1 MKAKTNP
8 QRDNDALVL
17 AGHEAGHTVFT
28 WYHPELPGVDSV
40 TLREDSD
47 SLGHTLF
54 VRSRRQFDTER
65 YFRAEIASDLA
76 GRVAERL
83 LFGEMSDLG
92 NIDLERAT
100 DKCGVMVREHGLGKR
115 IGSLHL
121 KKEPV
126 RPPLL
131 MLYQQDVHDIALECT
146 ALATVLLRERYKR
159 LVLVTRTL
167 VRERTLK
174 QPRIEELLGPRPK
187 RRLRT
192 IGRFPR
198 E

>member
-1 MKAKTNP
+1 MKAKTDP
-8 QRDNDALVL
+8 QRDNDLLVL

-28 WYHPELPGVDSV
+28 WYHPELPAVDSV
-40 TLREDSD
+40 TLREDGD
-47 SLGHTLF
+47 SLGHTLS
-54 VRSRRQFDTER
+54 VRNKRRFDTER
-65 YFRAEIASDLA
+65 YFKADIASDLA

-92 NIDLERAT
+92 DIDLERAT
-100 DKCGVMVREHGLGKR
+100 DKCGVMVREHGLGKC
-115 IGSLHL
+115 IGSLYL
-121 KKEPV
+121 KKEPA
-126 RPPLL
+126 RPPLFV
-131 MLYQQDVHDIALECT
+131 LYQQDVHDIALECT
-146 ALATVLLRERYKR
+146 ALATVLLRERYKK